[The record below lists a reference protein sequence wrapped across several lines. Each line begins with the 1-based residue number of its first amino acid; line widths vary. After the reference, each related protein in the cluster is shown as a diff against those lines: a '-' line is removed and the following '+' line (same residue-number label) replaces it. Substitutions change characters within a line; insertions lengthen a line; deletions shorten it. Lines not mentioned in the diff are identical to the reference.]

1 MATREYAPSKE
12 AAERVR
18 AQLEY
23 DKAVSDFWYDH
34 YDELLAR
41 YPERYIAVKDPLGD
55 YQVVATADDMLGLID
70 TIEAMGYDRDD
81 LELKRITASPPA
93 VLIWR

>member
-34 YDELLAR
+34 YDEFLAR
-41 YPERYIAVKDPLGD
+41 YPEHHVAVKDALGD
-55 YQVVATADDMLGLID
+55 YEVVAADTDVVRLVETLD
-70 TIEAMGYDRDD
+70 ELGYDHHEIEVR
-81 LELKRITASPPA
+81 KITASPPA